1 MAVLEIGKIPLR
13 TVRDKSACERS
24 GNVNIEG
31 RMPVPIEALA
41 PRIISALWPTSYRSS
56 ALWVSYGTEPSAM
69 SSLESR
75 PVTKDGNQN
84 TRNAAHLQVY
94 IPPIPE
100 DGSTAYLFMPHARA
114 LASISLRGFVGV
126 AVRVCFPH
134 EAANNVYLPDCISYP
149 LTKCSASPGLH
160 RAVNCY

>member
-1 MAVLEIGKIPLR
+1 MAVLELGKIPLR
-13 TVRDKSACERS
+13 TVRDKSACARS

-41 PRIISALWPTSYRSS
+41 PPIISALWPTSIWCTRYGVEESMLQYTYLQGKPRQ
-56 ALWVSYGTEPSAM
+56 ALWVSYGIEPSAM

-75 PVTKDGNQN
+75 PDTKDGSQN

-100 DGSTAYLFMPHARA
+100 DGSAAYL
-114 LASISLRGFVGV
+114 
-126 AVRVCFPH
+126 
-134 EAANNVYLPDCISYP
+134 
-149 LTKCSASPGLH
+149 LTLEL
-160 RAVNCY
+160 